1 MVKREIKNR
10 VNEIHKIISQS
21 VNRSKVGS
29 LISQRH
35 SSTASEIWLHR
46 TLLSHFSNLLTT
58 PRLQTVGRPTER
70 CLKTWVHLK
79 PNLLYWWSNLL
90 YWWSSVQ
97 IMYRSIT
104 FARRSSGIM
113 NLAGQCSL
121 SCVSVIDHF
130 ELVLRFFWTFLTS
143 ENPHSR
149 KHPLYLHHTPR
160 KPSQSA
166 ETRLY
171 LISLSISLKIPR

>member
-1 MVKREIKNR
+1 MQSEVCFSDWPFWASTPFVLNFSNKWKPSFKKAPSSIPPSYSKEFKSVSRN
-10 VNEIHKIISQS
+10 KIIFNFTFSFPES
-21 VNRSKVGS
+21 S

-35 SSTASEIWLHR
+35 SSRASEIWWYR

-121 SCVSVIDHF
+121 RCVSVID
-130 ELVLRFFWTFLTS
+130 VLS
-143 ENPHSR
+143 
-149 KHPLYLHHTPR
+149 
-160 KPSQSA
+160 
-166 ETRLY
+166 
-171 LISLSISLKIPR
+171 